1 MVQSVAKLTTSF
13 AFLAITVCMLG
24 CNSLRWVSS
33 DEQPSGDATV
43 STAPAPL
50 QIVYRTKTD
59 RLNLAGAELPP
70 CSMAT
75 LQIQVPHPHYK
86 ADAGFAQ
93 LTVLPT
99 SVDADL
105 SPGNLASRQ
114 VPVPDQWAGDI
125 PLWQLEAI
133 VQQLEEANFF
143 RRAKILGAETYL
155 SVSAA
160 SGKLGRPY
168 REVPELDAM
177 MVRLSQAK
185 PPQANAGERPE
196 LARLPA
202 IAPR

>member
-1 MVQSVAKLTTSF
+1 MVRFVAKLIPL
-13 AFLAITVCMLG
+13 LAIFSITATMAG
-24 CNSLRWVSS
+24 CSSLRWLS
-33 DEQPSGDATV
+33 DGDEPTSDATV
-43 STAPAPL
+43 SLAPALL

-59 RLNLAGAELPP
+59 RLNLAGADLPP

-105 SPGNLASRQ
+105 SPGNLVSRQ
-114 VPVPDQWAGDI
+114 VPTPDRWAGDI

-185 PPQANAGERPE
+185 PPQANAVERPE
-196 LARLPA
+196 LARLPT
-202 IAPR
+202 IAQR